1 MVGRMKRL
9 TRRHILVNFWIAL
22 AVIFI
27 NLAWGNGGES
37 GSGELTEPSGS
48 GRVTHYQHPGG
59 DPPLAPEEMHAAKP
73 MPMPS
78 FSGPPIRERRTPRP
92 FTGPPGASAPDPGG
106 LARPLKPEDG
116 AAHAK

>member
-1 MVGRMKRL
+1 MVGSMKRL

-27 NLAWGNGGES
+27 NLAWVNGGES
-37 GSGELTEPSGS
+37 GAGELKEPSGS
-48 GRVTHYQHPGG
+48 RRVTHYQQPAGDHP
-59 DPPLAPEEMHAAKP
+59 LTPEEMRAAKP

-78 FSGPPIRERRTPRP
+78 YSGPPIRERRTPRP

-116 AAHAK
+116 AARAK